1 MHLKLTDEDSVRDAL
16 YLIKQ
21 RLRQQQ
27 IAERSVSEFITL
39 CSELCYNAIR
49 HGGAESELDFDLQTM
64 SAHLYIRDSG
74 AGFATLGEKAFVEG
88 FSTSDSL
95 GLGLGG
101 VVRMADDFELETS
114 GAGTHIRV
122 VKRFRDG

>member
-1 MHLKLTDEDSVRDAL
+1 MHLMLTDEDSVRDAL

-21 RLRQQQ
+21 QLRQQQ
-27 IAERSVSEFITL
+27 IAEPSVSEFITL

-49 HGGAESELDFDLQTM
+49 HGGTGSELDFALQSK
-64 SAHLYIRDSG
+64 SARLDIRDSG
-74 AGFATLGEKAFVEG
+74 RGFSAVGEKAFVEG
-88 FSTSDSL
+88 FTTSDSL

-114 GAGTHIRV
+114 SAGTHIRV
-122 VKRFRDG
+122 KKSFRDG